1 MIFLVLI
8 LPLFLTLVTG
18 QSISS
23 CTNQNTCNECIQ
35 TKGCFW
41 CLKLTFGFEDS
52 PRCLS
57 TDSMNGSCERNF
69 IENPINEHNIT
80 MRKPLTQRWPTKGQE
95 IVQIYPQRMSLKL
108 RISKFC
114 FSNKGIQFDS
124 CLRQIIDQPQKI
136 ALTYSG
142 PLDFPVDVYY
152 LMDLSFSMN
161 DHKDKLSKL
170 GKSIADAM
178 TNITND
184 FRIGFG
190 SFDPNGFTNHM
201 KLSTDASSFEASF
214 LVLNFFM
221 S

>member
-1 MIFLVLI
+1 MGSIASYLNQYCSKIVVRKIFIIKRGSYFFKLFSIKMIRMIFLVLI
-8 LPLFLTLVTG
+8 LPLFLPLVTG

-114 FSNKGIQFDS
+114 FSNKGI
-124 CLRQIIDQPQKI
+124 
-136 ALTYSG
+136 
-142 PLDFPVDVYY
+142 
-152 LMDLSFSMN
+152 
-161 DHKDKLSKL
+161 
-170 GKSIADAM
+170 
-178 TNITND
+178 
-184 FRIGFG
+184 
-190 SFDPNGFTNHM
+190 
-201 KLSTDASSFEASF
+201 
-214 LVLNFFM
+214 
-221 S
+221 